1 MLLDMSRRWVVYACG
16 VLATG
21 AMLRRGFFAMMCE
34 GVMSGEQSGGAVQH
48 SDQLERMEMPWLLR

>member
-1 MLLDMSRRWVVYACG
+1 MFVGILRHPVVYACG
-16 VLATG
+16 VLAAG

-48 SDQLERMEMPWLLR
+48 SDQLERMEMP

>member
-1 MLLDMSRRWVVYACG
+1 MFVDILRRQVVYDCG
-16 VLATG
+16 VLAEG

-48 SDQLERMEMPWLLR
+48 SDQLERMEMP